1 MSLPQYCCHGR
12 RSRARAPGG
21 TLPMAD
27 VYRIGISGSY
37 GGVNK
42 TTKLTVTAQPLP
54 TVSTLTLSPSTVTGG
69 ASSTGTVRLSGAAP
83 SGGAL
88 VTLASSNTNVATVP
102 QSVVVLAGQL
112 TATFTVTT
120 IAATSNRSAVISA
133 SYNSTTTSAT
143 ISVKKRR
150 N

>member
-1 MSLPQYCCHGR
+1 VSRSPRGASSASFHRDHVNGR
-12 RSRARAPGG
+12 DHDAR
-21 TLPMAD
+21 
-27 VYRIGISGSY
+27 GISGSY

-42 TTKLTVTAQPLP
+42 TANLTVTAQPLP
-54 TVSTLTLSPSTVTGG
+54 TVSTLTVSPSTVTGARELDG
-69 ASSTGTVRLSGAAP
+69 HRQALG
-83 SGGAL
+83 GGAEWRSARHAREL
-88 VTLASSNTNVATVP
+88 EHERGHRASIGRRPS
-102 QSVVVLAGQL
+102 GQL